1 MSTNPT
7 TRCMLSASTS
17 AQHSQNAEDAV
28 YSNRLDSLTYHRNR
42 LLRIRQARAEKG
54 CICKCQ
60 DIDTEHDDENGEEDL
75 ARLALWEEDP
85 ALHRVPHNSP
95 SPSPRPYPEPG
106 WEDYITGEDDKDAYL
121 GLMGPLALCVVDSR
135 EIYRSRRNTGDS
147 ANSWFGWKKG
157 KGMGK
162 GERRGLVKR
171 VFGIVFRRRE
181 KGGDRKGWL

>member
-135 EIYRSRRNTGDS
+135 EIYRTTQ
-147 ANSWFGWKKG
+147 ATT
-157 KGMGK
+157 
-162 GERRGLVKR
+162 LVTSTP
-171 VFGIVFRRRE
+171 
-181 KGGDRKGWL
+181 DAPPHLAP